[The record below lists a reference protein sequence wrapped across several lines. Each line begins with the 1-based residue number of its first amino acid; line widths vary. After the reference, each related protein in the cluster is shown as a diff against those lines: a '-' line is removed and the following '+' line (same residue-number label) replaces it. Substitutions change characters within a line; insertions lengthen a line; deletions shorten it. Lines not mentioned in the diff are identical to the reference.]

1 MIKMTPVPM
10 HGGLSWQTYNEEPSS
25 SGDNT
30 FTMVGL
36 LEQINTTKDVS
47 DYLWY
52 MTE

>member
-1 MIKMTPVPM
+1 MKMVRVPV
-10 HGGLSWQTYNEEPSS
+10 HGGLSWQAYNEDPSTYIDES
-25 SGDNT
+25 

-36 LEQINTTKDVS
+36 VEQINTTRDTS